1 MINEI
6 ELPGVFIFENTGRNT
21 GSARRNGSSVANFSI
36 RGEKAARYG
45 AEI

>member
-1 MINEI
+1 MINED
-6 ELPGVFIFENTGRNT
+6 ELPGVLIFENTGRNT
-21 GSARRNGSSVANFSI
+21 GSARRNASFVANFWI